1 MMYKYTHTLPLF
13 PFLFIYYPNPG
24 PTPLHF
30 PPLPSTSSFPHP
42 SPRRALAG
50 LIKLV
55 ICINFFF
62 PFLPLYFHIQEQ
74 IGVYSF
80 ALSWLYFDYLCPS
93 FLLFPT
99 PFPVG
104 EERATGGGGGG
115 VVINCYIDTYT
126 DHSRLRGILTYKGTI
141 SHLSIH
147 RLSTYTT
154 TNKFETK

>member
-1 MMYKYTHTLPLF
+1 MSNLSLPLVNDFSFFPEKKKKRKKKMMYKYTHTLPLF

-62 PFLPLYFHIQEQ
+62 SFSSFIFPHLGANRCLFLRLILVIFWLFMPVFSPLSHTLPSGGRAGDWWRRRRRGYQ
-74 IGVYSF
+74 
-80 ALSWLYFDYLCPS
+80 LLYRY
-93 FLLFPT
+93 
-99 PFPVG
+99 
-104 EERATGGGGGG
+104 
-115 VVINCYIDTYT
+115 
-126 DHSRLRGILTYKGTI
+126 
-141 SHLSIH
+141 IH
-147 RLSTYTT
+147 RS
-154 TNKFETK
+154 